1 MSNTLSLNFV
11 FNRSEV
17 RTLIDGDIIWF
28 VGKDVATILGYSDTD
43 QALRKNVE
51 DEDKLTRPVDGS
63 GQSRNMILINEA
75 GVYSLILSSTL
86 PAAKQ
91 FKHWVTHE
99 VLPSIRKQ
107 GFYSLLTKEKL
118 IEVLTD
124 KQREDST
131 YLDCI
136 DKQAIKRQLLQE
148 TREKKVD
155 ETRKLWIEHFNDG
168 DTPSFA
174 RALKEIW
181 AGDMPMYHKYLDK
194 YHSDLNKKQR
204 GQIVLF

>member
-107 GFYSLLTKEKL
+107 GFYSAIPDQELIDLL
-118 IEVLTD
+118 V
-124 KQREDST
+124 
-131 YLDCI
+131 
-136 DKQAIKRQLLQE
+136 KRQTENPTFL
-148 TREKKVD
+148 REAAVDLKSKKALEQLSQDAQLRELWSQRAEIPSGEYRSKLNVICNGNITL
-155 ETRKLWIEHFNDG
+155 ENKELRKYEKWYAYNRPTGI
-168 DTPSFA
+168 
-174 RALKEIW
+174 R
-181 AGDMPMYHKYLDK
+181 
-194 YHSDLNKKQR
+194 
-204 GQIVLF
+204 